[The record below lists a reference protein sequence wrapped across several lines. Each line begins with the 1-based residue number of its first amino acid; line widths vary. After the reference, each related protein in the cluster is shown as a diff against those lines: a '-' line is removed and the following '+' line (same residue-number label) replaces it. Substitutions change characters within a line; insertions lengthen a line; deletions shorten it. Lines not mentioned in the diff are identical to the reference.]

1 MQEKEE
7 LILIY
12 SKDKGWVDKTAA
24 IKRISPLGTRIAII
38 YTGQDTEYRY
48 DRSRVKRYKVK
59 QVSNAECCTLCY
71 QGSVLKG
78 VSELCHFGEYVKV
91 FASNGSSRLYL
102 SKELEEN
109 KPLHIFSYL
118 KTLAGRMPAIKSA
131 DEPEDGKPVARTEQS
146 LQSKAFSRID
156 LSEKNS
162 VLQLYLSGELPAAAE
177 PGKETIIY
185 PFGCNASQKSAV
197 QKALGN
203 RISVIEGP
211 PGTGK
216 TQTILNIIANA
227 LLREKKVAI
236 VSNNNA
242 AVANVQEK
250 LQKGGYDF
258 FTAMLGKSEN
268 QKLFF
273 EQKHEYTLPQEW
285 KLETKAIKRLNG
297 SVQTFSSE
305 IERYLKE
312 QNRQAE
318 LEGELSRLN
327 LEYIHL
333 KEENTLA
340 SETFASIQKYIPT
353 RWNSQKII
361 RLKVFIENHLHKHNW
376 LNRLKLLLRYKSFRL
391 CNVYKYPYEISLFLD
406 EWYYMVR
413 QKELKKELKKL
424 EKYLLRQN
432 FNALLDTYIK
442 QSRLL
447 FHAHLAKQYINMEAK
462 DFQAGSFKENFEDF
476 TKRFPVLLSTVHSI
490 LNSAPRGYLFD
501 YLIID
506 ESSQVDIV
514 TAALALSC
522 CKNAVIIGDT
532 RQLSHITVK
541 QVDKVAED
549 LIHQRNIPKAYD
561 YKLNVLA
568 SMITLFD
575 NNTLPHTLLKEHYR
589 CPPKIIE
596 FCNQKFYQGQLVIM
610 SKEKEGCQPPFKV
623 YTTVPGNHVRE
634 IGGKFLNQR
643 QIDLVAQEIVAPL
656 PEKEYPETGVISPY
670 RYQADEMGKQLPET
684 VEADTIHKFQGREK
698 ERIVF
703 TTVKNKLD
711 PFMDDPN
718 LINVAVS
725 RAKSQ
730 FIIVKPAEMDLP
742 QGSNLGDL
750 LRYIQYVSAS
760 DTQTFVKSQVVSV
773 FDLLYQQYTKEL
785 LLFRKQ
791 KRRVSRFDSENI
803 MYDVIQKV
811 LAKNP
816 TYQSFGCVVHYRLNE
831 LIVSQED
838 LTAQEK
844 AFINNG
850 HSHLDFLIY
859 NHLDKSPILAVE
871 VDGTAFHLQS
881 PEQQKRDALKNS
893 ILDKRHIPWIRF
905 ATNGSNELQRLE
917 EKLKECCSYTFAA
930 RGK

>member
-12 SKDKGWVDKTAA
+12 SKDKGWTDKTAA
-24 IKRISPLGTRIAII
+24 IKRIYPFGNRISITFAGSDNQ
-38 YTGQDTEYRY
+38 YNY
-48 DRSRVKRYKVK
+48 DSSRVKRYKVK
-59 QVSNAECCTLCY
+59 QVFNTQSCTLCY

-78 VSELCHFGEYVKV
+78 FSEACHFGEYVKV
-91 FASNGSSRLYL
+91 FTSNGSSRLYL

-118 KTLAGRMPAIKSA
+118 KTLADRMPAIKSE
-131 DEPEDGKPVARTEQS
+131 DEPEDGKPIARPEQS

-156 LSEKNS
+156 PTEKKS
-162 VLQLYLSGELPAAAE
+162 TLQLYLSGELPAAAKQS
-177 PGKETIIY
+177 KETIIY

-197 QKALGN
+197 QKALNN

-216 TQTILNIIANA
+216 TQTILNVIANA
-227 LLREKKVAI
+227 ILRGKKVAV

-258 FTAMLGKSEN
+258 LTAMLGKSEN

-273 EQKHEYTLPQEW
+273 EQKHEYTLPQAW
-285 KLETKAIKRLNG
+285 KLEAKVIKRLNG

-327 LEYIHL
+327 LEYLHL
-333 KEENTLA
+333 KKENTLA
-340 SETFASIQKYIPT
+340 SETFASIQRHIPS

-361 RLKVFIENHLHKHNW
+361 RLKVFIENHLHKRNW
-376 LNRLKLLLRYKSFRL
+376 LNRLKLLFHYKSFRL

-406 EWYYMVR
+406 EWYYVAR

-432 FNALLDTYIK
+432 FNTLLDTYIK
-442 QSRLL
+442 QSRQL
-447 FHAHLAKQYINMEAK
+447 FHAYLANQYSNVETK
-462 DFQAGSFKENFEDF
+462 GFQADSFKDNFEDF
-476 TKRFPVLLSTVHSI
+476 TRRFPVILSTVHSI

-514 TAALALSC
+514 TASLAFSC

-549 LIHQRNIPKAYD
+549 LIHQQNISKAYD

-568 SMITLFD
+568 SIITLFD

-589 CPPKIIE
+589 CQPKIIE

-610 SKEKEGCQPPFKV
+610 SKEKEEDQPPFKV
-623 YTTVPGNHVRE
+623 YTTVSGNHVRE

-656 PEKEYPETGVISPY
+656 LEREYPEIGIISPY
-670 RYQADEMGKQLPET
+670 RYQADEMGKQLPGT
-684 VEADTIHKFQGREK
+684 VEVDTIHKFQGREK

-711 PFMDDPN
+711 QFMDDPN
-718 LINVAVS
+718 LVNVAVS

-730 FIIVKPAEMDLP
+730 FIVVKPAEMDLP

-760 DTQTFVKSQVVSV
+760 NSQTFVKSQVVSV

-785 LLFRKQ
+785 LAFRKQ
-791 KRRVSRFDSENI
+791 KRRVSQFDSENL

-811 LAKNP
+811 LAKHE
-816 TYQSFGCVVHYRLNE
+816 TYQGFGCAVHYRLNE
-831 LIVSQED
+831 LIASQED
-838 LTAQEK
+838 LTMQEK
-844 AFINNG
+844 AFLNNG

-859 NHLDKSPILAVE
+859 NHLDKSPVLAIE
-871 VDGTAFHLQS
+871 VDGTSFHLQN

-905 ATNGSNELQRLE
+905 ATNGSNEFQRLE
-917 EKLKECCSYTFAA
+917 EKLQACCSNSLSTSE
-930 RGK
+930 K